1 MDIKDS
7 KNEQPCTLRN
17 VICSLTDI
25 DIILKHSFPNG
36 KDGDYNPKFRMNNPK
51 KDYVLNQEL
60 NKILKILD
68 VKE

>member
-1 MDIKDS
+1 MTEENKQQ
-7 KNEQPCTLRN
+7 EQCTIQN
-17 VICSLTDI
+17 VSCSLTAI

-36 KDGDYNPKFRMNNPK
+36 KDCDYNPKFRMNNPK

-60 NKILKILD
+60 TKILKILD